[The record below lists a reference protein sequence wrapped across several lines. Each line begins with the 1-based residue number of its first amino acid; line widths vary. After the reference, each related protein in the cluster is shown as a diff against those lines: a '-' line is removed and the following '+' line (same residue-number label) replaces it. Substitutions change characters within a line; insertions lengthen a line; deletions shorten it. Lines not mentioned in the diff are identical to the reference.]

1 MSIVSFPANEALLI
15 TKMSEGSQQAFEEL
29 YYLYSSA
36 IRNNISKL
44 IKDSETINDLMQEVF
59 ITLWQNKEKID
70 ADKGIA
76 PWLYTVSYNKS
87 LKHLRRKVKEELTE
101 SKNLDLS
108 LFVDDSFSENEYE
121 TKLPLI
127 YEAIEQLPERK
138 RLAFY
143 QYRIKGK
150 PLTEVA
156 DEMGITKDAVKGYL
170 KDARKFILEYIES
183 HQPTLK
189 PITILFLICLVQ

>member
-183 HQPTLK
+183 HHPTLK